1 MRPPGPGTF
10 WGTHVQASPFPA
22 GLSFVVLALT
32 ALGLV
37 NALAP
42 DLAAVPGPLRELLV
56 PVLYGAAAL
65 IAMLVALFA
74 WASWFARGSAM
85 ALLLGAALPG
95 AAVAGFLASLARWHA
110 VTALAPDV
118 GLGLDAA
125 GLGARLTLG
134 LGLQLAWAGAWL
146 ERIGGGPQE
155 RRLAPAALLK
165 LGGIV
170 LGVGLAGLRVAPAWG
185 DASVLLLLLAAMIP
199 VAQLHRREPGL
210 MTHAALLSL
219 VPQCAAQLAALAS
232 ASAFDQAALMA
243 QALGVLGF
251 LSLLAGVFLDF
262 HGTARANA
270 RFHDRLQLL
279 DLAIQRMSLGVTITD
294 PAGTILYVNPADAA
308 MHGYKPEELVGQ
320 RSRIFGLEET
330 NPAERPE
337 VPAFWRRESINRT
350 RDGRTFPVRLISDTV
365 LDEEGR
371 PRAFVTLCEDVSEM
385 RQVQERVERL
395 KRDFLATVSHELRTP
410 ITSMLGALGLLRG
423 TRLAAQPER
432 VEELLEIAER
442 NGSRLLLLVN
452 DLLDL
457 QRLEEGALRFQ
468 MAPLRLGPLLDESV
482 RGIKGFA
489 DLYKVSLRVE
499 TDASGASLVTDR
511 DRLAQVLYNLLSN
524 AIKFSPAGREVLL
537 TGRVEDG
544 HVEILVRDHGTG
556 IPEEFRSRLFE
567 KFAQAED
574 PQTRRQGG
582 SGLGL
587 SISKK
592 LIEGLGG
599 TIAVASSPG
608 AGTTVTVRLPR
619 QAGGGRS

>member
-74 WASWFARGSAM
+74 WASWFARGSAT

-110 VTALAPDV
+110 VTALAPDM
-118 GLGLDAA
+118 GQGLDAA

-170 LGVGLAGLRVAPAWG
+170 LGVVLAGLRVAPAWG

-199 VAQLHRREPGL
+199 VAQLHRRDPGL

-270 RFHDRLQLL
+270 HFHDRLQLL
-279 DLAIQRMSLGVTITD
+279 DLAVQRMSLGVTITD

-320 RSRIFGLEET
+320 RSRIFGPEDT

-337 VPAFWRRESINRT
+337 VPAFWRRESVNRA

-432 VEELLEIAER
+432 IEELLEIAER

-499 TDASGASLVTDR
+499 SDASGATLVTDR

-537 TGRVEDG
+537 AGRAEDG

-619 QAGGGRS
+619 Q

>member
-10 WGTHVQASPFPA
+10 WGTHVPSSPFPA
-22 GLSFVVLALT
+22 RLSILVLILT
-32 ALGLV
+32 GLGLV
-37 NALAP
+37 QALAP
-42 DLAAVPGPLRELLV
+42 DLFAVPASLRGFLHLALPWAAALAALLISV
-56 PVLYGAAAL
+56 FAWVSWTARGGAAAL
-65 IAMLVALFA
+65 IVCALLPA
-74 WASWFARGSAM
+74 VGLLTLRGSLSIWKAVTDLVPDGGQGM
-85 ALLLGAALPG
+85 GAA
-95 AAVAGFLASLARWHA
+95 W
-110 VTALAPDV
+110 
-118 GLGLDAA
+118 
-125 GLGARLTLG
+125 LGARLTLAV
-134 LGLQLAWAGAWL
+134 GLQLAWAGSWL
-146 ERIGGGPQE
+146 ERTAGGSRE
-155 RRLAPAALLK
+155 RRLGAVVVLMTAAVLLALALS
-165 LGGIV
+165 LGPP
-170 LGVGLAGLRVAPAWG
+170 LGAAAG
-185 DASVLLLLLAAMIP
+185 DAAVLVLLLVAMIP
-199 VAQLHRREPGL
+199 VAQLHRRDPGL
-210 MTHAALLSL
+210 MTHAVLLSL
-219 VPQCAAQLAALAS
+219 VPQSAAQLAALAS
-232 ASAFDQAALMA
+232 TSPLDGAMLAAQGQAVLASLT
-243 QALGVLGF
+243 
-251 LSLLAGVFLDF
+251 LLAGIVLDF
-262 HGTARANA
+262 MGTERANA

-320 RSRIFGLEET
+320 RSRIFGLEDT

-395 KRDFLATVSHELRTP
+395 KQDFLATVSHELRTP

-499 TDASGASLVTDR
+499 TGASGATLVTDR

-537 TGRVEDG
+537 AGRVEDG

-619 QAGGGRS
+619 Q